1 MKMCGATDGF
11 IQWPFV
17 VEGMVLGLTGA
28 IIAFLVQWG
37 LYQAVAKFA
46 IQGNGLSLVTMLSY
60 GSMSGTIL
68 AVFCAVGAVIGVG
81 GSLVAIRKFLQV

>member
-11 IQWPFV
+11 IEWPFV

-37 LYQAVAKFA
+37 LYQLVATV
-46 IQGNGLSLVTMLSY
+46 IVQGNGLSLMTIISY
-60 GSMSGTIL
+60 SSLIRVIL
-68 AVFCAVGAVIGVG
+68 PVFCGVGALIGVG